1 MKSNKLLLLII
12 SGFIMIAAASCKK
25 TFFTDVNNSPNVP
38 SNVNPALILP
48 TVETALG
55 YTQGG
60 DLSRFTS
67 LFMQQMYGA
76 NSQSQ
81 AFYQYGISAGAF
93 DNLWPDIYTSVM
105 VNDDT
110 LMHEADA
117 NGYNAYSGI
126 SRILMAYTLQ
136 ITVDAWGSIPYSQA
150 LQGNTNL
157 HPVYDNDKALYDT
170 IANLVDKAIVLLN
183 DPHAGI

>member
-1 MKSNKLLLLII
+1 MKSNKLLLLILG
-12 SGFIMIAAASCKK
+12 GFILIAAASCKK
-25 TFFTDVNNSPNVP
+25 SFFTDVNNNPNVP
-38 SNVNPALILP
+38 PSVSPALILP
-48 TVETALG
+48 TVESALG

-67 LFMQQMYGA
+67 LLMQQMYGA

-81 AFYQYGISAGAF
+81 AYYQYGMNAGTF
-93 DNLWPDIYTSVM
+93 ENLWSDLYTSIM

-117 NGYNAYSGI
+117 KGYNAYSGV

-136 ITVDAWGSIPYSQA
+136 ISVDAWGSIPYSQGA
-150 LQGNTNL
+150 FRQC
-157 HPVYDNDKALYDT
+157 
-170 IANLVDKAIVLLN
+170 
-183 DPHAGI
+183 

>member
-1 MKSNKLLLLII
+1 M
-12 SGFIMIAAASCKK
+12 AATSCKK
-25 TFFTDVNNSPNVP
+25 SFFTDVNENPNVP
-38 SNVNPALILP
+38 PKVGPALLLP

-81 AFYQYGISAGAF
+81 AYYQYGINPGVF
-93 DNLWPDIYTSVM
+93 DNLWPDLYTSVM

-117 NGYNAYSGI
+117 NGYNAYSGV

-136 ITVDAWGSIPYSQA
+136 ITVDAWGKHSLFTGA
-150 LQGNTNL
+150 LRR
-157 HPVYDNDKALYDT
+157 
-170 IANLVDKAIVLLN
+170 
-183 DPHAGI
+183 